1 MENQIAQL
9 LETTI
14 NTLELVEKEV
24 SQLFGEEA
32 TKSNL
37 SHIRTEYLQHFNIIA
52 ATLHQKNTVQ
62 WIKGNKFVSNL
73 FDEEIHT
80 ANYRAANVQNDSL
93 EIITNNYEQ
102 IDEHLQKIMKN
113 KIMIDQ
119 FIHLISTNSETANDD
134 DTLALTSQINKQTI
148 LYNLE
153 ELRSKVL
160 NPAQN
165 ILKLELKAGSK
176 ILDVF
181 ETNKI
186 YEDDSIKE
194 SIARMCELISWGFEN
209 QEKWD
214 DIQKSSNE
222 ISNNLKEEL
231 GSLRSLLIT
240 YSDTFNQ

>member
-9 LETTI
+9 LESTI

-24 SQLFGEEA
+24 SQLFGEESA
-32 TKSNL
+32 KSNL
-37 SHIRTEYLQHFNIIA
+37 SHIRTEYLQHFNIVA
-52 ATLHQKNTVQ
+52 ATLHQRNTVQ

-93 EIITNNYEQ
+93 EIITKSYSQLE
-102 IDEHLQKIMKN
+102 EHLQKVMKN

-119 FIHLISTNSETANDD
+119 FIHLISTDSGVSNNDQS
-134 DTLALTSQINKQTI
+134 LVLTSQINKQTI

-160 NPAQN
+160 SPAQN
-165 ILKLELKAGSK
+165 ILKLELKAGNK

-181 ETNKI
+181 ETSKI
-186 YEDDSIKE
+186 HEDESLKE

-214 DIQKSSNE
+214 DIQKSSKE

>member
-1 MENQIAQL
+1 MENQTAQL

-14 NTLELVEKEV
+14 ITLELVEREV
-24 SQLFGEEA
+24 SQIFGEEA
-32 TKSNL
+32 SKLNL
-37 SHIRTEYLQHFNIIA
+37 SHIRAEYLQYFNIIA
-52 ATLHQKNTVQ
+52 ATLHQGNTIQ

-73 FDEEIHT
+73 FEEEIHT
-80 ANYRAANVQNDSL
+80 ANFRTADVQNEGL
-93 EIITNNYEQ
+93 EIISKNYDLLE
-102 IDEHLQKIMKN
+102 EHLEKIMKN

-119 FIHLISTNSETANDD
+119 FIFLISSNSGSSKNRQS
-134 DTLALTSQINKQTI
+134 LIITSRINKQTI

-160 NPAQN
+160 IPAQN
-165 ILKLELKAGSK
+165 ILDLELKAGSK

-186 YEDDSIKE
+186 NDEDNLKE

-209 QEKWD
+209 QIKWD
-214 DIQKSSNE
+214 DIQKSSKE